1 MLSQIQGGVER
12 PVAFASRS
20 LNTAEQKYSVGERE
34 ALACV
39 WACERWHMY
48 LYGRHFTL
56 RTDHQ
61 ALTALL
67 ATSGSGHKP
76 LRIYRWSERLQ
87 PYDFTTLFTPGKEN
101 VVADL
106 LSRATPIP
114 ALGGSYSDPE
124 SGAGPDT
131 MESELI
137 LMLHGP
143 LQASVSLEDLQI
155 ASEEDPTL
163 SRLRTYIREG
173 WPSKVPEELAP
184 FHRVREE
191 LTCWNGVCVARG
203 LRTVIPSDLRARVL
217 AMAHEGHLG
226 IVRVKGT

>member
-1 MLSQIQGGVER
+1 
-12 PVAFASRS
+12 
-20 LNTAEQKYSVGERE
+20 
-34 ALACV
+34 
-39 WACERWHMY
+39 MY

-76 LRIYRWSERLQ
+76 LRIYCWSERLQ

-106 LSRATPIP
+106 LSRATPVPPLHSSIP
-114 ALGGSYSDPE
+114 GPSSDP
-124 SGAGPDT
+124 SPDT
-131 MESELI
+131 MESELV
-137 LMLHGP
+137 LLLHGP

-155 ASEEDPTL
+155 ASEKDPTL

-173 WPSKVPEELAP
+173 WPAKIPEELAP
-184 FHRVREE
+184 FHRV
-191 LTCWNGVCVARG
+191 
-203 LRTVIPSDLRARVL
+203 
-217 AMAHEGHLG
+217 
-226 IVRVKGT
+226 